1 MSAVYLIPPQQDG
14 DFMPGDKHQTHSA
27 KRAEGS
33 RSTREVERYC
43 TFLLNVVQDECRQ
56 YHSVEERREDF
67 TSHGDS
73 L

>member
-1 MSAVYLIPPQQDG
+1 
-14 DFMPGDKHQTHSA
+14 MPGNKHQTHSA

-43 TFLLNVVQDECRQ
+43 ALLLDVVQDESRQ
-56 YHSVEERREDF
+56 YHGVKKRREDA
-67 TSHGDS
+67 TSNGDS